1 MAEEEKRAEKTEGE
15 TPVEAK
21 PKAGKKILII
31 SAVLIVDLVV
41 MAGIA
46 FYIVGKLK
54 SDEVGEAALK
64 EQEEASKKAQEMH
77 TQMGMV
83 LPKPLELTVNITGET
98 GQPHY
103 LKCAV
108 QLEWDD
114 VGHPLLVAEISRRL
128 PKITDMIIN
137 ILSAHTYEEMLKPAG
152 KKRIQETIVSDVN
165 AILPEAQG
173 KIRNAFFT
181 EFLVQ

>member
-1 MAEEEKRAEKTEGE
+1 MADEEKKAEKTEAAPPE
-15 TPVEAK
+15 EAK
-21 PKAGKKILII
+21 PKAGKKIILIA
-31 SAVLIVDLVV
+31 AVLIIDLVV

-54 SDEVGEAALK
+54 GDDVSEAAIK
-64 EQEEASKKAQEMH
+64 EQEESESKAQQLH

-83 LPKPLELTVNITGET
+83 LPAPVELTVNIVGTTGAS
-98 GQPHY
+98 HY

-114 VGHPLLVAEISRRL
+114 IGHPLLIAEIARRM
-128 PKITDMIIN
+128 PKIKDLIIN
-137 ILSAHTYEEMLKPAG
+137 ILSSQTYEDLLKPAG

-165 AILPEAQG
+165 AILPGDQG